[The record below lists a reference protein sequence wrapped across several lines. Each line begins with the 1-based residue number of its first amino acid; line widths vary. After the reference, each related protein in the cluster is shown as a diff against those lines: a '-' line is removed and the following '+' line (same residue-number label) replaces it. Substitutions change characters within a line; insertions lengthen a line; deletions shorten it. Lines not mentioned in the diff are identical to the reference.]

1 MYKLIVIYPTPAEP
15 EQFKDYYARKHV
27 PMARGLPGLLR
38 CEYAYPQPLGE
49 QEAPFCV
56 FEGWFESREA
66 LFAALES
73 EQGQALAADV
83 ANYSP
88 AGATLL
94 HGAVEN

>member
-1 MYKLIVIYPTPAEP
+1 MYKLIVIYPTPDDVEH
-15 EQFKDYYARKHV
+15 FKDYYARQHV
-27 PMARGLPGLLR
+27 PMARQLPGLLR
-38 CEYAYPQPLGE
+38 CEYSYPQALGG
-49 QEAPFCV
+49 QDTPFCL
-56 FEGWFESREA
+56 FEGWFDDRDA
-66 LFAALES
+66 LFAALGS